1 MDEKTKKV
9 EMKTDMIFD
18 VIDLF
23 FIILL
28 KENEEMLKKNRILK
42 RKEGSNKSHIKSKEM
57 NIRIGKYQ

>member
-42 RKEGSNKSHIKSKEM
+42 RKEESNKSHIKSKEM